1 MEVKAKLS
9 FARITPR
16 KMRLV
21 GNLCKGLPVGMAQA
35 QLLFCGKR
43 GGKIL
48 STLLNSAVA
57 NAKEKG
63 GVDVDNLYVKR
74 VLVDNGPILK
84 RFIPRAQG
92 RATPILKKM
101 SHVTIVLDE
110 AR

>member
-21 GNLCKGLPVGMAQA
+21 GDLTKGMKIEKAHH
-35 QLLFCGKR
+35 QLKFSKKKGAKL
-43 GGKIL
+43 L
-48 STLLNSAVA
+48 STLLDSAVA

-63 GVDVDNLYVKR
+63 GIDVDNLFVKR
-74 VLVDNGPILK
+74 VLVDDGPMLK
-84 RFIPRAQG
+84 RFIPRAMG
-92 RATPILKKM
+92 RATKVRKKM
-101 SHVTIVLDE
+101 SHVTIILDE

>member
-1 MEVKAKLS
+1 MEVRAKLK

-21 GNLCKGLPVGMAQA
+21 GDLAKGLSVGKAQS
-35 QLLFCGKR
+35 QLRFCGKR
-43 GGKIL
+43 GGKLL
-48 STLLNSAVA
+48 STLLDSAVA

-63 GVDVDNLYVKR
+63 GVDVDNLYVKQ

-84 RFIPRAQG
+84 RFIPRAMG

>member
-1 MEVKAKLS
+1 MEVRASLK

-21 GNLCKGLPVGMAQA
+21 AGLATGLPVDKAHF
-35 QLLFCGKR
+35 QLLASPKR

-48 STLLNSAVA
+48 AAVLSSAIA
-57 NAKEKG
+57 NAREKG
-63 GVDVDNLYVKR
+63 GMDMDNLYVKS
-74 VLVDNGPILK
+74 VLVEDGPMLK

-92 RATPILKKM
+92 RATPVNKKM
-101 SHVTIVLDE
+101 SHVHVILDE